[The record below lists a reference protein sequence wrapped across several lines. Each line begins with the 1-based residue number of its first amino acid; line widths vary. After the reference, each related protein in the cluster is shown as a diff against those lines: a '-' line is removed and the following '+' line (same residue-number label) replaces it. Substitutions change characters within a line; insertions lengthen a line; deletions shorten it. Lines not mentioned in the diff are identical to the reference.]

1 MHCLCTCTYVH
12 VPTSNKYL
20 AGREGVQAK
29 FVRSAFPTKTF
40 PNHFTIVTVR
50 SCMHAHIRTCT
61 MTILYIKCMCIMLT
75 RALYSPCT
83 CNVHTAHIL

>member
-61 MTILYIKCMCIMLT
+61 MTILYIKCIYVYNADMCTVQSM
-75 RALYSPCT
+75 YM
-83 CNVHTAHIL
+83 